1 MKDVSNIASSSSLN
15 ILIGFSTVGDMYA
28 ARFPTYS
35 FIGDNTNIGYWPSS
49 LLLSNFT
56 TYAHLRGTNL
66 IAIQYNITFG
76 SGNPVGCSANYCL
89 AFYNLT
95 LLTQDSTYTHT
106 FSLTAMLSAPFC
118 TKQLSSLC
126 NIYLAFFTLF

>member
-1 MKDVSNIASSSSLN
+1 MKDVSNIASLSSTAN

-28 ARFPTYS
+28 AQFSTYY
-35 FIGDNTNIGYWPSS
+35 IITDVINAGYWPSS

-66 IAIQYNITFG
+66 IAIQFDVTFG
-76 SGNPVGCSANYCL
+76 SENPAGCSANYCL

-95 LLTQDSTYTHT
+95 LLTKDSSYPLT
-106 FSLTAMLSAPFC
+106 FSLTAMLAAPFC
-118 TKQLSSLC
+118 TKQLSNLF
-126 NIYLAFFTLF
+126 NIF

>member
-1 MKDVSNIASSSSLN
+1 MKDVSILVSSSEIN

-28 ARFPTYS
+28 AQFPTYS
-35 FIGDNTNIGYWPSS
+35 FITDSINAGYWPSS

-66 IAIQYNITFG
+66 IAIQYNVTFG

-89 AFYNLT
+89 AFYNLS
-95 LLTQDSTYTHT
+95 LLTTDSSYPLA
-106 FSLTAMLSAPFC
+106 FSLTSMLSTPFC
-118 TKQLSSLC
+118 TKQLSNLF
-126 NIYLAFFTLF
+126 NIC